1 MKKVIILHP
10 SKLSY
15 RWIKYLCIDAL
26 IEKKVEMEYWDCSAI
41 DSLPLYSMDNIER
54 TYLRKI
60 RSLNDLKKKMSEQ
73 DRNKCIYVDML
84 HRTLADYKIQRII
97 LKYGKFRVN
106 INFCS
111 TELLVIGLLGHQKY
125 KVKDIIP
132 WIIKKLLYTV
142 LYKTSPSSYT
152 INSGKAFPAS
162 FKINHPD
169 YESYMELQNSDN
181 RLLKNQ
187 YIVFIDSCYPY
198 HPEHI
203 EENPDLQIGIDQV
216 FSEYLDSLN
225 RFFQKI
231 EKEYGWEVVV
241 AGHPVSKLVSSQIG
255 NRRIIYNNSGN
266 LIKYSEGVML
276 HNSNAISMAVL
287 FDKPILF
294 LTSDRLQ
301 QSIRFNIKISNW
313 ASFFGLDVINIDHL
327 APTHSIKL
335 ARAESR
341 NRFSFIEDYLIRS
354 KGIYKSNLESF
365 FEIYQEI

>member
-10 SKLSY
+10 SQLSY
-15 RWIKYLCIDAL
+15 RWIKYLCIDGL

-54 TYLRKI
+54 AYLREI

-216 FSEYLDSLN
+216 FSEYSDSLN

-231 EKEYGWEVVV
+231 EKEYGWEVVI
-241 AGHPVSKLVSSQIG
+241 AGHPVSKPVSSQIG
-255 NRRIIYNNSGN
+255 NRRIIYNNLGN

-327 APTHSIKL
+327 TPTHSIKF
-335 ARAESR
+335 ARAETR